1 MATVGIIVNPWA
13 GKDVRRLHAPVGQTS
28 DAAKVG
34 SVHRIAAGA
43 LDAGAERVAVL
54 RDAGRIAERALAR
67 VAGGELIDGE
77 GTGSALDTRRGAT
90 QLAAMGCVPI
100 VVLGGDGTCRDVAIG
115 APQAVIIPISTGTN
129 NVFPAF
135 IDGSSA
141 GTAAGLLARGALDPH
156 AVGRRGQGVARRR
169 PRGGRHDSHD
179 IALVDLALID
189 GSGVGARAVVR
200 ASAVKLVV
208 AAIASAMSTGLSAIA
223 GRLHPIDRHVPGA
236 VVVRTGPHGRTI
248 GVPIV
253 PGFDQDVAVQS
264 VDVLPEGGCLRFAGP
279 GVLAFDGERE
289 RVIRDGDVVTVTV
302 RTDGPLVIDVARAL
316 QCAVRRR
323 LFDVPTVFDVPA
335 GEAHHGD

>member
-43 LDAGAERVAVL
+43 LDAGADRVAVL

-90 QLAAMGCVPI
+90 KLAAMGCLPI

-115 APQAVIIPISTGTN
+115 APHAVIIPISTGTN

-156 AVGRRGQGVARRR
+156 AVGRTAKVLHVDVREADGTT
-169 PRGGRHDSHD
+169 SHD

-208 AAIASAMSTGLSAIA
+208 AVIASAMSTGLSAIA

-236 VVVRTGPHGRTI
+236 VVVHTGPHGRTI

-253 PGFDQDVAVQS
+253 PGSHQDIAVQS

-289 RVIRDGDVVTVTV
+289 RVIREDDVVTVTV

-316 QCAVRRR
+316 QCAVKRR

-335 GEAHHGD
+335 GEAHDGD

>member
-90 QLAAMGCVPI
+90 QLAAMGCLPI

-115 APQAVIIPISTGTN
+115 APHAVIIPISTGTN

-156 AVGRRGQGVARRR
+156 AVGRPAKVLHVDVA
-169 PRGGRHDSHD
+169 RGGRHH
-179 IALVDLALID
+179 LARHRPRRSRPHRRQRRRCP
-189 GSGVGARAVVR
+189 GGGPGVSGEARRRGDRVRDEHRPVGHCGPPA
-200 ASAVKLVV
+200 
-208 AAIASAMSTGLSAIA
+208 
-223 GRLHPIDRHVPGA
+223 PDRPSRPGA
-236 VVVRTGPHGRTI
+236 VVVHTGPHGRTI

-253 PGFDQDVAVQS
+253 PGSHQDVAVQS

-289 RVIRDGDVVTVTV
+289 RVIREDDVVTVTV

-316 QCAVRRR
+316 QCAVKRR